1 MIEPESV
8 AEGAEPSQEFDA
20 TVALGRESSWTDTH
34 LIRACLAGNERAWA
48 TLIDRYKRLIYSIPI
63 KYGASPEDAADIFQA
78 VCMEMF
84 SELANLRNAE
94 SLKAWLVTVA
104 SHQAYH
110 WKKRQRSGDVAIDDD
125 DEERT
130 PLQLA
135 AEDVLPPEKLLEV
148 EREQMLREAVAQL
161 NPRCA
166 EMVRLLFYEQPPLPY
181 TEVARRLGLA
191 TGSIGFI
198 RGRCLKRLRKALVEF
213 GFNG

>member
-1 MIEPESV
+1 MTPPDPETEQELVRV
-8 AEGAEPSQEFDA
+8 AEPAP
-20 TVALGRESSWTDTH
+20 GREASWSDAH
-34 LIRACLAGNERAWA
+34 LVRACLAGNERAWA

-198 RGRCLKRLRKALVEF
+198 RGRCLKRLQKILEGM
-213 GFNG
+213 GF

>member
-1 MIEPESV
+1 MTPPDPETEQELAGV
-8 AEGAEPSQEFDA
+8 AEPAP
-20 TVALGRESSWTDTH
+20 GREASWSDAH
-34 LIRACLAGNERAWA
+34 LVRACLAGNERAWA
-48 TLIDRYKRLIYSIPI
+48 ILIDRYKRLIYSIPI

-84 SELANLRNAE
+84 SELSNLRNAE

-110 WKKRQRSGDVAIDDD
+110 WKKRRRSSDVPIDDD

-135 AEDVLPPEKLLEV
+135 SEEALAPEKLLEV
-148 EREQMLREAVAQL
+148 EREQMLREAVAEL

-198 RGRCLKRLRKALVEF
+198 RGRCLKRLQKILEGM
-213 GFNG
+213 GF